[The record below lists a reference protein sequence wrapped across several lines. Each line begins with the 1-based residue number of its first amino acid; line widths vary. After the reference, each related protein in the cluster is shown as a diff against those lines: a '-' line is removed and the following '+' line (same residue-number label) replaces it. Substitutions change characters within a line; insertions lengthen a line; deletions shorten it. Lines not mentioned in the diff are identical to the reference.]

1 MATLTTMDFVENK
14 TRLWNE
20 RGSAYRKE
28 AKRDSGGR
36 KRKVASARIT
46 RGNEENGGRTRKRS
60 RRSVVEQ
67 DTDPNSAQ
75 EGAARFLEAQI
86 SPSITEVERVAF
98 RKYVEKGGCNL
109 EKRRWKELGVG
120 YNCLRRGLA
129 AKCGPA
135 DGGRLACLPCRG
147 RRAAGEAPCSQTGAF
162 EVWRMCSWLQDYL
175 GVDPERLYEFVADS
189 TYTYHSFAGPRSASD
204 LATGKSILDRDNVG
218 LFFGWSG
225 IHSPGDP
232 TGFGQLDVDGGGAEE
247 QEAMN
252 GEGDGRDIDAGERVP
267 DKCGMKN
274 GTNGEQK
281 KGGEEVQDE
290 EDSERTAEIDNCSDG
305 EVGESNGYN
314 ENILKVDGALTTG
327 REDGS
332 DGEEGGRRSTGQEEP
347 MFSANA
353 KASTGEHNEIV
364 RRPGLEESDSEED
377 EDEASLGLTWRHA
390 AQSVEYMCTE
400 GGWTRRRSLGEARG
414 GGRKRVYN
422 DTGNNHTSD
431 LPVKLRKVEAE
442 ATRAGSADSNVRGIA
457 IYEGDR
463 RRIEEDKATWKER
476 VQGGRPL
483 RDVGGE
489 EAETMLMGGP
499 GLIKGGRRSWPN
511 GADHAKQN
519 REKGSAEIDGERKE
533 EKVAIYWRFS
543 RT

>member
-1 MATLTTMDFVENK
+1 M
-14 TRLWNE
+14 
-20 RGSAYRKE
+20 
-28 AKRDSGGR
+28 
-36 KRKVASARIT
+36 IT
-46 RGNEENGGRTRKRS
+46 K
-60 RRSVVEQ
+60 
-67 DTDPNSAQ
+67 
-75 EGAARFLEAQI
+75 
-86 SPSITEVERVAF
+86 
-98 RKYVEKGGCNL
+98 
-109 EKRRWKELGVG
+109 
-120 YNCLRRGLA
+120 
-129 AKCGPA
+129 
-135 DGGRLACLPCRG
+135 
-147 RRAAGEAPCSQTGAF
+147 
-162 EVWRMCSWLQDYL
+162 
-175 GVDPERLYEFVADS
+175 
-189 TYTYHSFAGPRSASD
+189 
-204 LATGKSILDRDNVG
+204 
-218 LFFGWSG
+218 
-225 IHSPGDP
+225 
-232 TGFGQLDVDGGGAEE
+232 
-247 QEAMN
+247 
-252 GEGDGRDIDAGERVP
+252 
-267 DKCGMKN
+267 
-274 GTNGEQK
+274 NGEQK

-414 GGRKRVYN
+414 GGRKRIYN

-499 GLIKGGRRSWPN
+499 GLIKGGRRSWPSQWDVCMMTKM
-511 GADHAKQN
+511 GLTMQ
-519 REKGSAEIDGERKE
+519 
-533 EKVAIYWRFS
+533 S
-543 RT
+543 RTEKRDRPKSTASGRRRRRRYIGDFRGPEFKSRSIRGEFGKRLRRFGGGIKQ